1 MRQRYVTFF
10 ALDSLH
16 SGALRA
22 RETSF
27 RWRNQKSV
35 QLQQRGCKCVP
46 FALQSF
52 YFDKIPIMSNEEFD
66 NLDEELLWQGSK
78 VPVLR

>member
-1 MRQRYVTFF
+1 M
-10 ALDSLH
+10 
-16 SGALRA
+16 
-22 RETSF
+22 
-27 RWRNQKSV
+27 
-35 QLQQRGCKCVP
+35 P